1 MSMLQGSALPLI
13 FGAVAGVIIAYLLEV
28 WLMQEY
34 ASNLSLIIFV
44 LVTSLVILMALLVSR
59 VWLDREIESKVRSVL
74 PNLSQ
79 SQSSLLIYMQS
90 LISAYKASHTELR
103 NYQKIIEQQ
112 QNNNQMRESL
122 LNAVLGGLDVPLIIL
137 DQDAKIIEFNA
148 EAERLFGY
156 DRNYVLSKNPEEV
169 PFLEILTHIYV
180 KGWNTE
186 INAHAPDLLKQPIKT
201 LGHNRRGMKISCKT
215 IIQQLEHKDSRLF
228 VVRVCSPVINASNS
242 GFIDPNVS
250 VLN

>member
-1 MSMLQGSALPLI
+1 MGSALPLV
-13 FGAVAGVIIAYLLEV
+13 FGAISGSIIAYFSEV
-28 WLMQEY
+28 WFLHKY
-34 ASNLSLIIFV
+34 TSSLSFIVFL
-44 LVTSLVILMALLVSR
+44 LVTSLVILIALLVSR
-59 VWLDREIESKVRSVL
+59 IWQDREIESKVRSVL

-79 SQSSLLIYMQS
+79 SQSSLRVYMQS

-112 QNNNQMRESL
+112 QNKIQMREGL

-156 DRNYVLSKNPEEV
+156 ERSYVLNKSPEEIHFIEV
-169 PFLEILTHIYV
+169 LTNIYA

-186 INAHAPDLLKQPIKT
+186 INAHAPDLLNQPIKT
-201 LGHNRRGMKISCKT
+201 VCKNRRGMKISCNT
-215 IIQQLEHKDSRLF
+215 VIQQLEHKDYRLF
-228 VVRVCSPVINASNS
+228 VVRVCSPVMTASNN
-242 GFIDPNVS
+242 GHIDPTISATN
-250 VLN
+250 